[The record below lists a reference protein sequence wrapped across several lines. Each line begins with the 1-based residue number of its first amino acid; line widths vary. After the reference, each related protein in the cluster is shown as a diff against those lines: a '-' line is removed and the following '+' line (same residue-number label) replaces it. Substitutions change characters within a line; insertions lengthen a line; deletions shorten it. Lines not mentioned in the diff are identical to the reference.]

1 MIVPHRATAMRADAD
16 ALARGGAIRAAI
28 EVRASRDAFVRETRE
43 SRSMIIHSFNASKNV
58 GIGGRIDRETDR
70 TRVRRRRAMDG
81 RKGRRARVPVTRSIE
96 RNVDWV
102 GDARG
107 MIDDGERMMDRE
119 DNDEIFR
126 EGGERRTDGAT
137 RTEGCVRERARE
149 RED

>member
-43 SRSMIIHSFNASKNV
+43 SRSFDDDSFIHRIVSV

-81 RKGRRARVPVTRSIE
+81 RQ
-96 RNVDWV
+96 
-102 GDARG
+102 
-107 MIDDGERMMDRE
+107 
-119 DNDEIFR
+119 
-126 EGGERRTDGAT
+126 
-137 RTEGCVRERARE
+137 
-149 RED
+149 

>member
-1 MIVPHRATAMRADAD
+1 
-16 ALARGGAIRAAI
+16 
-28 EVRASRDAFVRETRE
+28 
-43 SRSMIIHSFNASKNV
+43 
-58 GIGGRIDRETDR
+58 
-70 TRVRRRRAMDG
+70 
-81 RKGRRARVPVTRSIE
+81 
-96 RNVDWV
+96 
-102 GDARG
+102 